1 VTGNH
6 RSVAGQPAT
15 SRTAI
20 PPGTRDVLP
29 EEMRELRAI
38 GDRMRACFERAG
50 YGEIHTPALEYE
62 DVLRRGEERAAG
74 ARYRT
79 FDEQGAVLALRSDMT
94 IPIARVVATRY
105 ADAEPPL
112 RFSYFAR
119 AWRATERGVGES
131 REFLQGGM
139 ELIGVPGAEGEAEVV
154 ALAIAALDEAGL
166 RRHRIG
172 IGDGALYRKL
182 LSSLGVSEDAHMP
195 MLESLSRRDLVGLEH
210 QVNELGLG
218 EAERV
223 LLVRLP
229 QIRGGRELLDGA
241 AAGGP
246 GGSGPTSAALEGL
259 RGLHEL
265 LSERGVADRVI
276 FDLGLVRELG
286 YYTGA
291 VFEVYDP
298 AVGFALG
305 GGGRYDELIGRFGR
319 DLPACGIALDVQR
332 VHLAQAAEEALS

>member
-1 VTGNH
+1 MTH
-6 RSVAGQPAT
+6 P
-15 SRTAI
+15 I

-38 GDRMRACFERAG
+38 GDRMRASFERAG
-50 YGEIHTPALEYE
+50 FGEVHTPALEYE

-119 AWRATERGVGES
+119 AWRATERGVGEP
-131 REFLQGGM
+131 REFLQGGL
-139 ELIGVPGAEGEAEVV
+139 ELIGIPGAEGEAEVV
-154 ALAIAALDEAGL
+154 ALTIAALDEAGL
-166 RRHRIG
+166 RRHRVG
-172 IGDGALYRKL
+172 VGDGALYRGL
-182 LSSLGVSEDAHMP
+182 LGSLGVPEDAHRP
-195 MLESLSRRDLVGLEH
+195 MLESLSRRDLVGLEG
-210 QVNELGLG
+210 QVNALGLG
-218 EAERV
+218 VSKRD

-229 QIRGGRELLDGA
+229 QLRGGREVLER
-241 AAGGP
+241 AGGP
-246 GGSGPTSAALEGL
+246 AAEAVEGL
-259 RGLHEL
+259 RALYEL
-265 LSERGVADRVI
+265 LAERGVADRVI

-286 YYTGA
+286 YYTGP

-298 AVGFALG
+298 AVGFTLG
-305 GGGRYDELIGRFGR
+305 GGGRYDDLIGRFGR
-319 DLPACGIALDVQR
+319 DLPACGLALDVQR
-332 VHLAQAAEEALS
+332 VHLAQAAEEALG